1 MKKIFFLITT
11 LSFISIQA
19 FSQDK
24 KNIKKAFVNVGAQTS
39 LAAGD
44 IKDTHSFGLG
54 ANVQGGYRV
63 NNTLAITARVSY
75 THLFGKKVDHYY
87 YEPGGG
93 GNHSERHEGMNDI
106 GITGG
111 GRFNFNENW
120 FGGLEGGLCLD
131 SGGGHS
137 ETAGMGSFEFGYGFH
152 CHQSPLEQAVAFF
165 FGVCG
170 DPKIQIG
177 LRYSIRL

>member
-1 MKKIFFLITT
+1 MKKLFFLIVIFCT
-11 LSFISIQA
+11 ISMLV

-24 KNIKKAFVNVGAQTS
+24 KPLKKAFANVGVQTS
-39 LAAGD
+39 LALVDLAD
-44 IKDTHSFGLG
+44 RHSWGVG

-63 NNTLAITARVSY
+63 TDKLSLTARLSY
-75 THLFGKKVDHYY
+75 TRLFGKKFTHNF

-93 GNHSERHEGMNDI
+93 GSHSGRHDGMNDV

-111 GRFNFNENW
+111 GRVNFNENW
-120 FGGLEGGLCLD
+120 FGGLEGGICID

-137 ETAGMGSFEFGYGFH
+137 ETGGLGLGEIGYGFQ
-152 CHQSPLEQAVAFF
+152 CGRSPLEQAIAFF

-170 DPKIQIG
+170 DPKVQIG